1 MTTLRSVSLPVFGAG
16 SVGAGLYLYMS
27 RVSDG
32 YGAASLE
39 DAVWVYG
46 GAGAVL
52 ILLVAWLRFGEPQSP
67 GGSEAAGC
75 RSTLLWVLAFALLF
89 RLLGVLTF
97 PVLEDDFYRY
107 LWDGR
112 MFVESGSPYGPAPAD
127 FFASPNLSQ
136 RFETILD
143 GINHPGL
150 PTIYGPTLQL
160 VFGLSYQIAPGA
172 LWPVQCLF
180 ALADV
185 AVLLTLL
192 RFVPLGSRPHLI
204 CWLLYAWSPLL
215 IKEFA
220 TTAHPDILG
229 VLFVLVAFFLFQGE
243 SQEKKQVTKNTI
255 RLLLIGFLLALAVG
269 VKPFALVVAP
279 FLIRFRVQ
287 AMAGFALGILLIT
300 LPFVGFD
307 LFSDVEAALGVWL
320 PEGLRAM
327 GQGWFFN
334 AGLYEFGY
342 WLGIRDLVLLQRIA
356 LGLFAAVWTLAWISA
371 MVGTGSRS
379 KKSAA
384 PAFLSTAQSSTA
396 PVVLVLLGLFM
407 FVLPALNPWYLVW
420 WLPFAVI
427 VPCITPWVASV
438 AVLLSYLSGI
448 NVSSGATLDS
458 FGALYTVPGWVLAIE
473 FGSIGLALILDIR
486 RVGRKWVFRRQTG

>member
-1 MTTLRSVSLPVFGAG
+1 MPVFGAG
-16 SVGAGLYLYMS
+16 SACAGLYLYMS

-32 YGAASLE
+32 YGAASLG
-39 DAVWVYG
+39 DAAWVYG

-52 ILLVAWLRFGEPQSP
+52 ILLVAWLRFGDVQAP
-67 GGSEAAGC
+67 GGSETRGY

-112 MFVESGSPYGPAPAD
+112 MFVENGSPYGPAPAE
-127 FFASPNLSQ
+127 FFASPNLGE

-172 LWPVQCLF
+172 LWPLQCLL

-185 AVLLTLL
+185 AVLLILL
-192 RFVPLGSRPHLI
+192 KCVPIGSRSHLI
-204 CWLLYAWSPLL
+204 CWLLYAWSPLV

-220 TTAHPDILG
+220 TTAHPDLLG
-229 VLFVLVAFFLFQGE
+229 VLFVLAAFFLFQGE
-243 SQEKKQVTKNTI
+243 SQRQSHEKKQANKNTL

-287 AMAGFALGILLIT
+287 AMAGFGLGILLIT

-307 LFSDVEAALGVWL
+307 LFSSVRAVAGVWL

-342 WLGIRDLVLLQRIA
+342 WLGVRDLVLFQRTA
-356 LGLFAAVWTLAWISA
+356 LGVFAVLWMLAWINA
-371 MVGTGSRS
+371 MVGRHIDLG
-379 KKSAA
+379 KSDLPTFLLGQPLPAA
-384 PAFLSTAQSSTA
+384 P
-396 PVVLVLLGLFM
+396 VLVVLLGLFL
-407 FVLPALNPWYLVW
+407 FVLPSLNPWYLVW

-427 VPCITPWVASV
+427 VPCYTPWVASF

-448 NVSSGATLDS
+448 NVSSGDALS
-458 FGALYTVPGWVLAIE
+458 SLGALYTVPGWVLTVE
-473 FGSIGLALILDIR
+473 FGSIGLALILDLR
-486 RVGRKWVFRRQTG
+486 RVGRTRVLKRQTD